1 MSEQQKT
8 TQAMTARTET
18 FSYQPSRSTK
28 AAGSVAAVDRIRDP
42 EKHYQAFSR
51 HMAELPPT
59 IASY

>member
-8 TQAMTARTET
+8 PQTMTARTQT

-28 AAGSVAAVDRIRDP
+28 AARSLAAVDRIRDP
-42 EKHYQAFSR
+42 EKRYQAFSR
-51 HMAELPPT
+51 HMAQFPPT